1 MLASLILIINSKGI
15 LACKAKNQKST
26 LCSLLIARSTDL
38 REEGRL
44 LKLRGAALY
53 SGVELH
59 GIFIPV
65 GPLDVSTMSWEM
77 TEVFL
82 TGLLLGKLVDKYFW
96 YSGNKKS
103 SNFKVKRS
111 EEHDMKMFCAVVS
124 ISWPSSDSSRKDF
137 MGARQLLLAIF
148 PLFLFFKVVIGS
160 QIKMPQVE
168 PIPIISD
175 IPYGIFSVSSW
186 ILC

>member
-1 MLASLILIINSKGI
+1 MLASLILIISSKGI

-65 GPLDVSTMSWEM
+65 GPLDVSTMS
-77 TEVFL
+77 
-82 TGLLLGKLVDKYFW
+82 
-96 YSGNKKS
+96 
-103 SNFKVKRS
+103 
-111 EEHDMKMFCAVVS
+111 
-124 ISWPSSDSSRKDF
+124 
-137 MGARQLLLAIF
+137 
-148 PLFLFFKVVIGS
+148 
-160 QIKMPQVE
+160 
-168 PIPIISD
+168 
-175 IPYGIFSVSSW
+175 
-186 ILC
+186 